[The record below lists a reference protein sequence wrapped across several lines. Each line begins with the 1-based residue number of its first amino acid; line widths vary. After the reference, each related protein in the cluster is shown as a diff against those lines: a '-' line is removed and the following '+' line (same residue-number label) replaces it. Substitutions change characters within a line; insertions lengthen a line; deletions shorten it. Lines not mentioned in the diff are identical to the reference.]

1 MKSVFKILTFTY
13 PYFNLIILN
22 TIFNFLSVVFSLF
35 SISLVIPIL
44 GILFGTIDTSDSIN
58 TELSIL
64 NIKDYI
70 YGYIKSLIQTNGK
83 GRALGFVCIL
93 LSIGTL
99 LKSATRYLAL
109 YFLAPVRNNVIRDIR
124 LALHTKLLHSPI
136 KLIRKFKRG
145 DIVSRMTN
153 DLVEI
158 EWSIMGVLEFFIKDP
173 IHILIFFISL
183 IYISPQLTLISLVFL
198 PLTAIIITKMS
209 KTLKK
214 TSLNSQNQLGNL
226 ISLIDEM
233 ISNLKII
240 KAFNGYKFINGRF
253 SHDNENL
260 KNLNNK
266 ILWRKDLAS
275 PMSEFLSTVVMVIII
290 WWGGKIVLD
299 SSLQPDVFIGFL
311 VIFSQILPPAK
322 SLTTAFYSIQKGS
335 GSVTRIFDI
344 LNQNTSTKTLEELKT
359 FKKEIKFSN
368 ASFKYNNELSIQ
380 DINLE
385 IPKNSSTA
393 IVGESGSGKSTLI
406 DLLLNFYNLESG
418 SITIDNQ
425 NINQINK
432 YNFRSLFGLVSQNT
446 MLFNDTI
453 ANNIK
458 IGKNNATEKEV
469 EAAAKIANI
478 DKVIEKLE
486 EGYNTIIGDQG
497 DNLSGGEKQRI
508 CIARAI
514 VSDAPI
520 IVLDEATSSLD
531 AESEMYIQ
539 ESLSFLK
546 KTKTLI
552 IITHKL
558 SLIKEVDN
566 ILVIKDGKIEE
577 EGHHDLL
584 MSKCGT
590 YQKLYEIET
599 SKKNEKN

>member
-124 LALHTKLLHSPI
+124 LALHTKILHSPI

-153 DLVEI
+153 DLIEI

-198 PLTAIIITKMS
+198 PITAIIITKMS

-253 SHDNENL
+253 SQDNENL

-290 WWGGKIVLD
+290 WWGGRIVLD

-335 GSVTRIFDI
+335 GSVKRIFDI
-344 LNQNTSTKTLEELKT
+344 LNQNKSTKTLETLKT

-380 DINLE
+380 DINLV

-393 IVGESGSGKSTLI
+393 IVGESGSGKSTLV

-584 MSKCGT
+584 ISKCGT

>member
-198 PLTAIIITKMS
+198 PITAIIITKMS

-240 KAFNGYKFINGRF
+240 KAFNGYKFINRRF
-253 SHDNENL
+253 SQDNENL

-275 PMSEFLSTVVMVIII
+275 PMSEFLSTLVMVIII
-290 WWGGKIVLD
+290 WWGGRIVLD

-335 GSVTRIFDI
+335 GSVKRIFDI
-344 LNQNTSTKTLEELKT
+344 LNQNKSTKTLETLKT

-380 DINLE
+380 DINLV

-584 MSKCGT
+584 ISKCGT

>member
-1 MKSVFKILTFTY
+1 MKSVLKILTFTY

-198 PLTAIIITKMS
+198 PITAIIITKMS

-253 SHDNENL
+253 SQDNENL

-275 PMSEFLSTVVMVIII
+275 PMSEFLSTLVMVIII
-290 WWGGKIVLD
+290 WWGGRIVLD

-344 LNQNTSTKTLEELKT
+344 LNQNTSTQTLEKLNT
-359 FKKEIKFSN
+359 FKKEIQFSN

-380 DINLE
+380 DINLV

-566 ILVIKDGKIEE
+566 ILVLKDGKIEE
-577 EGHHDLL
+577 EGQHDLL

-599 SKKNEKN
+599 SKTNEKT

>member
-198 PLTAIIITKMS
+198 PITAIIITKMS

-240 KAFNGYKFINGRF
+240 KAFNGYKFINRRF
-253 SHDNENL
+253 SQDNENL

-275 PMSEFLSTVVMVIII
+275 PMSEFLSTLVMVIII
-290 WWGGKIVLD
+290 WWGGRIVLD

-335 GSVTRIFDI
+335 GSVKRIFDI
-344 LNQNTSTKTLEELKT
+344 LNQNKSTKTLETLKT

-380 DINLE
+380 DINLV

-393 IVGESGSGKSTLI
+393 IVGESGSGKSTLV

-486 EGYNTIIGDQG
+486 QGYNTIIGDQG

-584 MSKCGT
+584 ISKCGT

>member
-1 MKSVFKILTFTY
+1 MESVFKILTFTY

-83 GRALGFVCIL
+83 PRALGFVCIL

-124 LALHTKLLHSPI
+124 LALHTKILHSPI
-136 KLIRKFKRG
+136 KLIRTFKRG

-153 DLVEI
+153 DLIEI

-198 PLTAIIITKMS
+198 PITAIIITKMS

-311 VIFSQILPPAK
+311 LIFSQILPPAK

-335 GSVTRIFDI
+335 GSVKRIFDI
-344 LNQNTSTKTLEELKT
+344 LNQNTSTKTLEEVKT

-380 DINLE
+380 DINLV

-393 IVGESGSGKSTLI
+393 IVGESGSGKSTLV

-453 ANNIK
+453 ANNIR

>member
-70 YGYIKSLIQTNGK
+70 YAYIKSLIQTNGK
-83 GRALGFVCIL
+83 PRALGFVCIL

-124 LALHTKLLHSPI
+124 LALHTKILHSPI
-136 KLIRKFKRG
+136 KLIRTFKRG

-153 DLVEI
+153 DLIEI

-198 PLTAIIITKMS
+198 PITAIIITKMS

-311 VIFSQILPPAK
+311 LIFSQILPPAK

-335 GSVTRIFDI
+335 GSVKRIFDI

-380 DINLE
+380 DINLV

-393 IVGESGSGKSTLI
+393 IVGESGSGKSTLV

-453 ANNIK
+453 ANNIR

>member
-198 PLTAIIITKMS
+198 PITAIIITKMS
-209 KTLKK
+209 KKLKK

-335 GSVTRIFDI
+335 GSVKRIFDI
-344 LNQNTSTKTLEELKT
+344 LNQNTSTKTSEELNT
-359 FKKEIKFSN
+359 FNKEIEFSN

-380 DINLE
+380 DINLV

-425 NINQINK
+425 NINQIDK

-453 ANNIK
+453 TNNIR

-514 VSDAPI
+514 ISDAPI

-546 KTKTLI
+546 KSKTLI

-566 ILVIKDGKIEE
+566 ILVLKDGKIEE
-577 EGHHDLL
+577 EGQHDLL

-599 SKKNEKN
+599 SKTNEKT

>member
-70 YGYIKSLIQTNGK
+70 YDYIKSLIQTNGK
-83 GRALGFVCIL
+83 ARALGFVCIL

-198 PLTAIIITKMS
+198 PITAIIITKMS

-290 WWGGKIVLD
+290 WWGGRIVLD

-311 VIFSQILPPAK
+311 LIFSQILPPAK

-335 GSVTRIFDI
+335 GSVKRIFDI

-380 DINLE
+380 DINLV

-393 IVGESGSGKSTLI
+393 IVGESGSGKSTLV

-453 ANNIK
+453 ANNIR
-458 IGKNNATEKEV
+458 IGKKNATEKEV

-478 DKVIEKLE
+478 DKVIKKLE
-486 EGYNTIIGDQG
+486 EGYNTIIGDRG

-546 KTKTLI
+546 KSKTLI

-566 ILVIKDGKIEE
+566 ILVLKDGKIEE
-577 EGHHDLL
+577 EGQHDLL

-599 SKKNEKN
+599 SKTNEKT